1 MDHHN
6 KLAHRWRHTAVCKD
20 CKARVDQ
27 AYPWNVESVLINSIY
42 RCTHAM
48 SDWMLYKS
56 YVDNRQTDMSQD
68 RNSAWSLTLFNNE
81 WKDFQHPSWT
91 LEGQEELC
99 PATGKLHYQ
108 GMLHTGQVRFSA
120 VKKVFP
126 KAHIEPCRDPVA
138 LKKYVHKAATRAAQ
152 PTRTGRTMNRDKFF
166 ADVFE
171 HMWNSDADH
180 MEEDIKTDR
189 HCNLLLQVVEQMLM
203 AGGDWS
209 YSYMAMNPQTKQLWE
224 RFRNVYYTS
233 WREEYENNIAGGQT
247 EDADDNSSVEQDS
260 SGEMGREHQQAEI
273 EVCSSESE
281 EDEGGED
288 DSDGV
293 EDAEDGDRESDQ
305 GDGGD

>member
-1 MDHHN
+1 MSATRHVPFCDFC
-6 KLAHRWRHTAVCKD
+6 KKMLLHRGIPFEGPGTHEAIKQ
-20 CKARVDQ
+20 CKAYDYEGITSADKRQ
-27 AYPWNVESVLINSIY
+27 K
-42 RCTHAM
+42 TM
-48 SDWMLYKS
+48 SKE
-56 YVDNRQTDMSQD
+56 RH
-68 RNSAWSLTLFNNE
+68 SAWSLTLFNNE
-81 WKDFQHPSWT
+81 WKDFQHSTWD

-99 PATGKLHYQ
+99 PETGKLHYQ
-108 GMLHTGQVRFSA
+108 GMLHTGQVRWSA

-138 LKKYVHKAATRAAQ
+138 LRKYVHKEATRAPA
-152 PTRTGRTMNRDKFF
+152 PRTGRTMNRDKFF

-233 WREEYENNIAGGQT
+233 WREEYENNIAGGQI
-247 EDADDNSSVEQDS
+247 EDANDNESVQSHS
-260 SGEMGREHQQAEI
+260 SGSVGGEHEHQEAEI
-273 EVCSSESE
+273 EVCVSEGEQDS
-281 EDEGGED
+281 DGED

-293 EDAEDGDRESDQ
+293 EDAEDGDSESDQ